1 MKYLL
6 HTFYLLTTLFFITS
20 CGVDRSG
27 EYYALVGD
35 DMWIEEVMK
44 QHYLWYDQIPEIS
57 EKDYFAEPEEFLQK
71 LLYTKALDGKGD
83 PFSYVEMKANVSRS
97 FLNQTSTYGFDF
109 ELVTDPL
116 GTSHLFLRN
125 NIYFAELFQLHNT
138 FPLADIDIL
147 HILRGTKQG
156 SYANIIFIITIPHQ
170 HASRLYIIGGKC
182 ILYILHTDTR
192 HGQFIFIRNNL
203 QKPSGHSGYIRHS
216 HFG

>member
-71 LLYTKALDGKGD
+71 LLYSKALVLFMGK
-83 PFSYVEMKANVSRS
+83 
-97 FLNQTSTYGFDF
+97 
-109 ELVTDPL
+109 
-116 GTSHLFLRN
+116 
-125 NIYFAELFQLHNT
+125 
-138 FPLADIDIL
+138 
-147 HILRGTKQG
+147 
-156 SYANIIFIITIPHQ
+156 
-170 HASRLYIIGGKC
+170 RLLKVIGN
-182 ILYILHTDTR
+182 LYLLSQDR
-192 HGQFIFIRNNL
+192 QDSC
-203 QKPSGHSGYIRHS
+203 Q
-216 HFG
+216 

>member
-71 LLYTKALDGKGD
+71 LLYSKALDGKGD

-97 FLNQTSTYGFDF
+97 FLNQTSTGND
-109 ELVTDPL
+109 LT
-116 GTSHLFLRN
+116 HLC
-125 NIYFAELFQLHNT
+125 
-138 FPLADIDIL
+138 
-147 HILRGTKQG
+147 
-156 SYANIIFIITIPHQ
+156 
-170 HASRLYIIGGKC
+170 ASIVCSSRFTGIRSRSS
-182 ILYILHTDTR
+182 TR
-192 HGQFIFIRNNL
+192 
-203 QKPSGHSGYIRHS
+203 
-216 HFG
+216 

>member
-71 LLYTKALDGKGD
+71 LLC
-83 PFSYVEMKANVSRS
+83 
-97 FLNQTSTYGFDF
+97 
-109 ELVTDPL
+109 
-116 GTSHLFLRN
+116 RN
-125 NIYFAELFQLHNT
+125 SS
-138 FPLADIDIL
+138 
-147 HILRGTKQG
+147 G
-156 SYANIIFIITIPHQ
+156 SA
-170 HASRLYIIGGKC
+170 K
-182 ILYILHTDTR
+182 
-192 HGQFIFIRNNL
+192 
-203 QKPSGHSGYIRHS
+203 
-216 HFG
+216 

>member
-71 LLYTKALDGKGD
+71 LLYSKALDGKGD

-109 ELVTDPL
+109 ELVTDQSNP
-116 GTSHLFLRN
+116 
-125 NIYFAELFQLHNT
+125 
-138 FPLADIDIL
+138 
-147 HILRGTKQG
+147 
-156 SYANIIFIITIPHQ
+156 
-170 HASRLYIIGGKC
+170 
-182 ILYILHTDTR
+182 
-192 HGQFIFIRNNL
+192 
-203 QKPSGHSGYIRHS
+203 
-216 HFG
+216 